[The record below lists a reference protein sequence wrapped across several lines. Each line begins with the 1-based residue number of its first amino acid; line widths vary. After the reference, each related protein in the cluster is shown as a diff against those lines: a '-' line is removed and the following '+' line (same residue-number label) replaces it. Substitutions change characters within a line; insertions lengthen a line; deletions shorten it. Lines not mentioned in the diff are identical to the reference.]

1 MMSMINIYP
10 LILLLLVE
18 VLNNGIITEFVELF
32 MRIAFLKHKII
43 FLLEN
48 LVHCLISDI
57 IKSDLLLAVPLHNLL
72 PINIK
77 NPLTPIVPR
86 D

>member
-32 MRIAFLKHKII
+32 MRIASLSVELF
-43 FLLEN
+43 
-48 LVHCLISDI
+48 
-57 IKSDLLLAVPLHNLL
+57 P
-72 PINIK
+72 
-77 NPLTPIVPR
+77 
-86 D
+86 